1 MAAQPEKFDVVAI
14 NDLTDTK
21 TLAMLLK
28 YDSNH
33 GRFNGT
39 VDFDD
44 TALIVNGK
52 RIDIIAERDP
62 AKLPWGAKG
71 VDIVLES
78 TGRFVA
84 PKTETAAGYDSHLD
98 AGAKKVVISAPTKGG
113 DAVMIV
119 MGVNDDTLTKE
130 NRAVSNAS
138 CTTNCLAPLA
148 KVIND
153 NFGIVRGLM
162 TTVHSYTNDQVVLDI
177 PYKNLY
183 RGRSAAQN
191 IIPTTTGAA
200 AAVGKVLPE
209 LNGKL
214 TGISLRVPTGTGS
227 IVDLTVETEKP
238 VTKEAVNAAVKAA
251 AEGALKGILDYTD
264 DPIVLCDIKGDSHS
278 SIFTSD
284 WTMVL
289 GDTMLKVLSW
299 YDNEWGYS
307 NRAVDLIEKLDSLGY

>member
-1 MAAQPEKFDVVAI
+1 MAKEENKNTKPGFVQRFI
-14 NDLTDTK
+14 NFFK
-21 TLAMLLK
+21 GI
-28 YDSNH
+28 
-33 GRFNGT
+33 GRSFKNM
-39 VDFDD
+39 FHE
-44 TALIVNGK
+44 L
-52 RIDIIAERDP
+52 
-62 AKLPWGAKG
+62 
-71 VDIVLES
+71 
-78 TGRFVA
+78 
-84 PKTETAAGYDSHLD
+84 
-98 AGAKKVVISAPTKGG
+98 KKVSWPTKK
-113 DAVMIV
+113 DLINYSVVVFVFMIV